1 MTYSVKPDPDYK
13 RSFFDKYGP
22 EGTDLLSI
30 FRWLPLFSI
39 AGAGIGIAL
48 AERNQLT
55 LTGEVFAALDGAVLA
70 SAASALFQLG
80 MSRGIGKGFET
91 FIQPEGEYKRDY
103 SQQDALLAKGD
114 VDGAIE
120 SYRQIIS
127 EQPEDLDARLH
138 AAELLAKKGDREGAA
153 ALYREIQSQTAKK
166 SEDVRASY
174 RLIDLYLGWPGH
186 EGRALRELRR
196 LIGLYP
202 DSGVATEAKKALTK
216 LKPGIIAAA
225 E

>member
-13 RSFFDKYGP
+13 RSFFDRHGA
-22 EGTDLLSI
+22 EASDLLNV

-39 AGAGIGIAL
+39 AGGGIGVAL
-48 AERNQLT
+48 AERNHLT
-55 LTGEVFAALDGAVLA
+55 LAGEVFAGIDGVVLA

-91 FIQPEGEYKRDY
+91 FIQPGGEYKRDY

-120 SYRQIIS
+120 SYRQIIG
-127 EQPEDLDARLH
+127 EQPEDLDARLR
-138 AAELLAKKGDREGAA
+138 AAELLAKKGDREAAA
-153 ALYREIQSQTAKK
+153 ALYREIQSQTVKK

-174 RLIDLYLGWPGH
+174 RLIDLYLGWPGR

-196 LIGLYP
+196 LIDLYP
-202 DSGVATEAKKALTK
+202 DSDVAREAKKALTR
-216 LKPGIIAAA
+216 LKPGIVAAA